1 MLWKPVLFS
10 EILLNITY
18 SSSDLQYHQNPY
30 SLSPSSCNTLW
41 YCLPTNPIYTALR
54 KITMCNTA
62 KIYDFIIWG
71 VARVWKVYNRSWLL
85 LLNEFVS
92 NILFFLWYQ
101 NIPLNMEMITVL
113 NTKIE
118 RLPKDLLLYM
128 AANIHKRQSE
138 NEKRENNGN
147 PVWWRWT
154 TYSKYIKVK
163 DM

>member
-10 EILLNITY
+10 ESLLNITY
-18 SSSDLQYHQNPY
+18 SLSDLQYHQNPY

-92 NILFFLWYQ
+92 NIIIFSL
-101 NIPLNMEMITVL
+101 I
-113 NTKIE
+113 
-118 RLPKDLLLYM
+118 
-128 AANIHKRQSE
+128 
-138 NEKRENNGN
+138 
-147 PVWWRWT
+147 
-154 TYSKYIKVK
+154 SKYPTKYGNDHSIEHKNRKITKGSVIIHGS
-163 DM
+163 